1 MKQRPT
7 DQETIMNGPFVSTKP
22 AVSRRKFLR
31 GTCIL
36 LSLPLL
42 DAMTPAFARVAKR
55 GAADVTPG
63 GKPRRMFGICNNL
76 GLLPEQ
82 FFPKESGR
90 DYPLSPYLE
99 VLEAHRNDFT
109 VFSGV
114 SHPDVD
120 GGHPA
125 DNCFLTAAP
134 HPGSGG
140 FRNTISLDQYIGERI
155 GHLTRFPSLT
165 LGVNVQ
171 QGLRSLSWT
180 GSGVL
185 IPCEEKAADVFSRM
199 FLQGTKAETE
209 AQVRKLETGQ
219 SILDA
224 VAGQAK
230 DLQRTVGARD
240 RDRLDQYFTSV
251 RELEQRMQMAREW
264 ERKPKPKVSASVPL
278 DPASPKAYMEKVKLM
293 YDMARLAFETDS
305 TRSVSLLL
313 DSVNSPAIEFGDV
326 KTSDGYHNLSHHG
339 KSKEKLAQL
348 KTIDEWLM
356 KLLAELFDHLKA
368 VREDGEPLLDRTM
381 ILYGSN
387 LGNANTHVTTNMP
400 TIFAGGGFRH
410 GQHLAFDTQHNY
422 PLPNLFVSMLQR
434 MGLETDRFASATGTM
449 RGLEMA

>member
-1 MKQRPT
+1 MNEQRIRP
-7 DQETIMNGPFVSTKP
+7 MNAPFVVKRP
-22 AVSRRKFLR
+22 ALSRRKFLR
-31 GTCIL
+31 GAGIL

-42 DAMTPAFARVAKR
+42 EAMTPAFAGVLKS
-55 GAADVTPG
+55 AASVPG
-63 GKPRRMFGICNNL
+63 GKPRRFLGICNNL
-76 GLLPEQ
+76 GLLPEH
-82 FFPKESGR
+82 FFPKDSGR
-90 DYPLSPYLE
+90 DYQPPPYLE
-99 VLEAHRNDFT
+99 LLKEHRDEFT

-185 IPCEEKAADVFSRM
+185 IPCEEKAADVFRRM

-230 DLQRTVGARD
+230 DLQRGLGARD

-251 RELEQRMQMAREW
+251 RELEQRMVMSREW
-264 ERKPKPKVSASVPL
+264 ERKPKPNVSASVPL
-278 DPASPKAYMEKVKLM
+278 DPASPKAYMEKVRLM

-305 TRSVSLLL
+305 TRSISLLL
-313 DSVNSPAIEFGDV
+313 DSVNSPAIDLDGV
-326 KTSDGYHNLSHHG
+326 KITDGYHNLSHHG
-339 KSKEKLAQL
+339 KSTAKLAQL
-348 KTIDEWLM
+348 KAIDEWHM
-356 KLLAELFDHLKA
+356 RLLANLFSELKA
-368 VREDGEPLLDRTM
+368 VRENGESLLDRTM

-387 LGNANTHVTTNMP
+387 LGNANTHVTTNLP
-400 TIFAGGGFRH
+400 TIFAGGGFKH
-410 GQHLAFDTQHNY
+410 GQHLAFDTAHNY

-434 MGLETDRFASATGTM
+434 MGLETDRFASSTGTM